1 MIGSF
6 LSYLTSWILSRCTT
20 CPRRTADTSIQHPES
35 RIEHPVSSIQHQ
47 ASSIK
52 HPVSSIKYLA
62 SSIYLLQTPIIR
74 GEEVDRFGEIKKI
87 GSSLLSSNIFY
98 FVVVCIGIAIALIF
112 LYNRRKTIP
121 DFEVS
126 VISEDTWFVTRDDT
140 NRVGIVVS
148 LNLNNRATRG
158 VYIKNCKL
166 SGYSAK
172 DHPGEIYLKGTE
184 ENQNLNFPEYKHFCR
199 GQDYYLGP
207 YFSEKIW
214 VYYESRAVTMR
225 NVLGAP
231 LTIRDSQKKR
241 KSIQV
246 QIPRHADQI
255 AIYQDLAKMW

>member
-6 LSYLTSWILSRCTT
+6 LSYLTSWILNRCTT
-20 CPRRTADTSIQHPES
+20 CPRRTADTSIQHPA
-35 RIEHPVSSIQHQ
+35 SSIQ
-47 ASSIK
+47 
-52 HPVSSIKYLA
+52 HPVSSIKHLA
-62 SSIYLLQTPIIR
+62 YSVYLLQTPIIR

-87 GSSLLSSNIFY
+87 GSSLLRSNIFY
-98 FVVVCIGIAIALIF
+98 FAVVCIGIAIALIF
-112 LYNRRKTIP
+112 LYNRRKLIP

-126 VISEDTWFVTRDDT
+126 MIPEDTWFVTRDDN

-172 DHPGEIYLKGTE
+172 DHPSDIYLKGAE
-184 ENQNLNFPEYKHFCR
+184 EEQNLNFPEYKHFCR

-214 VYYESRAVTMR
+214 VYYESRSVTMR
-225 NVLGAP
+225 NVLRAP

-255 AIYQDLAKMW
+255 AIYQEMAKMW

>member
-6 LSYLTSWILSRCTT
+6 LSCLTSWITSRF
-20 CPRRTADTSIQHPES
+20 
-35 RIEHPVSSIQHQ
+35 
-47 ASSIK
+47 K
-52 HPVSSIKYLA
+52 HRVSSIKYLA
-62 SSIYLLQTPIIR
+62 SGAYLLQTPIIR

-87 GSSLLSSNIFY
+87 ASSLLGSNIFY
-98 FVVVCIGIAIALIF
+98 FVVVCIGIVIALIF
-112 LYNRRKTIP
+112 LYNRRKSIS
-121 DFEVS
+121 DFEIS
-126 VISEDTWFVTRDDT
+126 VLPEDTWFITRDDN

-148 LNLNNRATRG
+148 LNLNNRGTKG

-172 DHPGEIYLKGTE
+172 DHPGEIYLEGKAE
-184 ENQNLNFPEYKHFCR
+184 EEQNLNFPEYKHYFR

-207 YFSEKIW
+207 YSSEKIW

-225 NVLGAP
+225 NLLSAP

-241 KSIQV
+241 KSIPV

-255 AIYQDLAKMW
+255 SIYQEMAKMW

>member
-6 LSYLTSWILSRCTT
+6 LSCLTGWITSRFSNF
-20 CPRRTADTSIQHPES
+20 PRRAANTNIQD
-35 RIEHPVSSIQHQ
+35 R
-47 ASSIK
+47 A
-52 HPVSSIKYLA
+52 SSIKYLA
-62 SSIYLLQTPIIR
+62 SGAYLLQTPIIR
-74 GEEVDRFGEIKKI
+74 GEEVDRFGEIKEI
-87 GSSLLSSNIFY
+87 VSSLLGSDVFY
-98 FVVVCIGIAIALIF
+98 FVVICIVIVIGLIF
-112 LYNRRKTIP
+112 LYNRRKSIS

-126 VISEDTWFVTRDDT
+126 VVPEDTWFITRDDN

-148 LNLNNRATRG
+148 LNFYNRSTRG
-158 VYIKNCKL
+158 VYIKDCKL

-184 ENQNLNFPEYKHFCR
+184 EEQNLNFPEHKHFSR

-207 YFSEKIW
+207 YSSEKVW

-225 NVLGAP
+225 NILRAP
-231 LTIRDSQKKR
+231 LTIRDTQKKR

-255 AIYQDLAKMW
+255 AIYREMARMW